1 MRDSISKT
9 NINKFTKDFK
19 SSSTSNITRNAL
31 VRSNI
36 NDVRL
41 AGSHDI
47 NWDASMNASG
57 VYFIRF
63 NADGNMHT
71 QKILLVK

>member
-1 MRDSISKT
+1 MLSPGFKMTSGNEINLT
-9 NINKFTKDFK
+9 NG
-19 SSSTSNITRNAL
+19 RMVEQL
-31 VRSNI
+31 I
-36 NDVRL
+36 NDVKL

-47 NWDASMNASG
+47 NWDANMNASG

>member
-1 MRDSISKT
+1 MHVDLSIYD
-9 NINKFTKDFK
+9 INGRMVKQ
-19 SSSTSNITRNAL
+19 L
-31 VRSNI
+31 I